1 MKNKINDKFIAD
13 MDLHG
18 YAKRTKQSYLRAVR
32 QLENFWSRPAD
43 ELSEEEVR
51 EYFLYCKNEL
61 GWRSNTLRI
70 AYSGI
75 KFLYVTTLES
85 DWRTLK
91 LLKTRHVSTL
101 PTVLDIDDV
110 TKIISTMKVAH
121 VKAFYTM
128 VYSTGMRLSE
138 ALHIQPCDID
148 GKRMMIHVRGGKGAK
163 DRYVPLP
170 GVTLLILRE
179 YWKTHRNPNWV
190 FPAIGQTGKGAGSA
204 TRPTGKSPIQAALRR
219 HLKRIGFKKP
229 VTPHTFRHS
238 YATHL
243 LEANVG
249 IRELQEYMGHAN
261 IASTIIYLHLTKQ
274 GQKKS
279 IKRID
284 QLMKGSL
291 S

>member
-1 MKNKINDKFIAD
+1 MNTKINDKFIAD
-13 MDLHG
+13 MELHG
-18 YAKRTKQSYLRAVR
+18 YAKRTKQSYSRAVR
-32 QLENFWSRPAD
+32 QLENFWSRPAE
-43 ELSEEEVR
+43 ELDEEEVR

-61 GWRSNTLRI
+61 GWRSATLRI

-75 KFLYVTTLES
+75 KFLYVTTLQY

-110 TKIISTMKVAH
+110 TKIISSMKVAH
-121 VKAFYTM
+121 VKAFYTT

-138 ALHIQPCDID
+138 ALHVKPLDID
-148 GKRMMIHVRGGKGAK
+148 GKRMMLHVRGGKGAK

-170 GVTLLILRE
+170 EVTLLILRE
-179 YWKTHRNPNWV
+179 YWKTHRNPDWV

-219 HLKRIGFKKP
+219 HLKRIKFKKP

-243 LEANVG
+243 IEAGVG
-249 IRELQEYMGHAN
+249 IKEVQEYMGHAQ

-284 QLMKGSL
+284 RLMKGSL